1 MKFRVVYTHRAIKDI
16 EKLDPATRHRIDKA
30 MLRYEEDPLAHAEKL
45 TDPRLGTYRF
55 RIGSYRV
62 VFDLDGSDL
71 VVLRVGHRKEIYRRK

>member
-30 MLRYEEDPLAHAEKL
+30 MMRYEEDPFAHAEKL
-45 TDPRLGTYRF
+45 IDARLGTYRF

-62 VFDLDGSDL
+62 IFDLEESDV
-71 VVLRVGHRKEIYRRK
+71 VVLKVGHRKEIYRRK